1 MHYVINSDNYYLV
14 IDPSI
19 DISELVGCEIC
30 VSLTDLY
37 TRAAARLDLDLEEVE
52 HGEIYIQLED
62 GHYIEYDTRGI
73 GSDIETDDIA
83 RYVSEWQC

>member
-1 MHYVINSDNYYLV
+1 MHYILTKNDYFLV
-14 IDPSI
+14 IDLSI
-19 DISELVGCEIC
+19 NISDLVDCEIC

-37 TRAAARLDLDLEEVE
+37 TRAAARLNLDLEEVE
-52 HGEIYIQLED
+52 NNEIYIQLEN
-62 GHYIEYDTRGI
+62 GRYVEYDTRGI